1 MTNFGLFMFFLA
13 DEGAA
18 VLAAKRAEAMA
29 REATA
34 VWNRHPVGH
43 ATEDTVWSGSCFW
56 RRTVSLQHDQRLF
69 VAAN

>member
-1 MTNFGLFMFFLA
+1 MFFLA

-43 ATEDTVWSGSCFW
+43 ATEDTVWCEPCFL
-56 RRTVSLQHDQRLF
+56 RRAVPLQHDQRLVV
-69 VAAN
+69 VAN